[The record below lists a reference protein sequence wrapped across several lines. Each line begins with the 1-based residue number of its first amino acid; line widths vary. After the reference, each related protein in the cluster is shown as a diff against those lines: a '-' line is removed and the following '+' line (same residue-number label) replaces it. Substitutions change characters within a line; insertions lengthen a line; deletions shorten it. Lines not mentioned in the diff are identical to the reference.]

1 MPVAKPALNVAAWVA
16 TVPSLSI
23 ERILIVSIDV
33 IPTDETPIS
42 TAKTLTTILAVSI
55 PSPPLKVS
63 MFESVFSAAVAL
75 TDALNVS
82 SAAVAIIV
90 SVPEVRANGVAL
102 VSVNAAVT
110 ASALSVVMSTVA
122 APAAA
127 TAAIISAPVDVVG
140 RDKP

>member
-1 MPVAKPALNVAAWVA
+1 M
-16 TVPSLSI
+16 PSLSI

-42 TAKTLTTILAVSI
+42 AAKTLTTILAVSI

-75 TDALNVS
+75 TDALNIS

-90 SVPEVRANGVAL
+90 SVPEVSANGVAL
-102 VSVNAAVT
+102 LSVNAAVT